1 MVFPAGVMNTVTL
14 TESLIAFTFA
24 ATLLTL
30 TPGLDTALI
39 LRTATVEGSKKAFH
53 AAFGIQVGCLIWGAM
68 VAFGLGTLIAASELA
83 YNILK
88 WCGAAYLCWLG
99 LQMILKPRTEMVMA
113 TSQDAPKHQN
123 WFLRG
128 MLGNVLNPKVG
139 VFYVSFLPQ
148 FIPAGHSVV
157 LWTYLLVLIHVVI
170 GTVWSSTLIA
180 ATRPLSRFLRR
191 GPVVKWMDRT
201 TGVLFLAFAARLAFS
216 RR

>member
-1 MVFPAGVMNTVTL
+1 MTL

-24 ATLLTL
+24 AMILTL

-99 LQMILKPRTEMVMA
+99 LQMLLKPRTELVMA
-113 TSQDAPKHQN
+113 ASQDAPKHQN

-128 MLGNVLNPKVG
+128 MLGNVLNPKIG

-170 GTVWSSTLIA
+170 GTLWSSTLIA

-191 GPVVKWMDRT
+191 GSVVKWMDRT
-201 TGVLFLAFAARLAFS
+201 TGVLFLAFAARLALS

>member
-1 MVFPAGVMNTVTL
+1 MTL

-24 ATLLTL
+24 ATILTL

-99 LQMILKPRTEMVMA
+99 LQMLLKPRTELVMA
-113 TSQDAPKHQN
+113 ASQDAPKHQN

-128 MLGNVLNPKVG
+128 MLGNVLNPKIG

-170 GTVWSSTLIA
+170 GTLWSSTLIA
-180 ATRPLSRFLRR
+180 ATRPLSHFLRR
-191 GPVVKWMDRT
+191 GAVVKWMDRT
-201 TGVLFLAFAARLAFS
+201 TGVLFLAFAARLALS

>member
-1 MVFPAGVMNTVTL
+1 MTL

>member
-1 MVFPAGVMNTVTL
+1 MTL

-24 ATLLTL
+24 ATILTL

-99 LQMILKPRTEMVMA
+99 LQMLLKPRTELVMA
-113 TSQDAPKHQN
+113 ASQDVPKHQN

-128 MLGNVLNPKVG
+128 MLGNVLNPKIG

-170 GTVWSSTLIA
+170 GTLWSSTLIA

-191 GPVVKWMDRT
+191 GSVVKWMDRT
-201 TGVLFLAFAARLAFS
+201 TGVLFLAFAARLALS

>member
-1 MVFPAGVMNTVTL
+1 MAL
-14 TESLIAFTFA
+14 TESLMAFTFA

-39 LRTATVEGSKKAFH
+39 LRTATVEGSKKAVH
-53 AAFGIQVGCLIWGAM
+53 AALGINVGCLIWGAM

-88 WCGAAYLCWLG
+88 GCGAAYLCWLG
-99 LQMILKPRTEMVMA
+99 LQMILKPRTNLVMA
-113 TSQDAPKHQN
+113 EPSEEVKQQN

-170 GTVWSSTLIA
+170 GTLWSSTLIA
-180 ATRPLSRFLRR
+180 ATRPLSGFLRR
-191 GPVVKWMDRT
+191 GSVVKWMDRT
-201 TGVLFLAFAARLAFS
+201 TGVVFLAFAARLALS

>member
-1 MVFPAGVMNTVTL
+1 MTL

-53 AAFGIQVGCLIWGAM
+53 AAFGINVGCLIWGAM

-99 LQMILKPRTEMVMA
+99 LQMILKPRTELVMA
-113 TSQDAPKHQN
+113 APQGAPKQQN

-128 MLGNVLNPKVG
+128 MLGNVLNPKNRRV
-139 VFYVSFLPQ
+139 LR
-148 FIPAGHSVV
+148 FIPAAVYPCRTFSGAVDLSACSYSCLYRHAVVVHADCRHASVV
-157 LWTYLLVLIHVVI
+157 AFFAPRFRSEVDGPNDRRYLFGI
-170 GTVWSSTLIA
+170 
-180 ATRPLSRFLRR
+180 RR
-191 GPVVKWMDRT
+191 ASGFVSAV
-201 TGVLFLAFAARLAFS
+201 S
-216 RR
+216 

>member
-1 MVFPAGVMNTVTL
+1 MTL

-24 ATLLTL
+24 ATILTL

-99 LQMILKPRTEMVMA
+99 LQMLLKPRTELVMA

-128 MLGNVLNPKVG
+128 MLGNVLNPKIG

-170 GTVWSSTLIA
+170 GTLWSSTLIA

-191 GPVVKWMDRT
+191 GAVVKWMDRT
-201 TGVLFLAFAARLAFS
+201 TGVLFLAFAARLALS

>member
-1 MVFPAGVMNTVTL
+1 MTL

-24 ATLLTL
+24 ATILTL

-99 LQMILKPRTEMVMA
+99 LQMLLKPRTELVMA

-128 MLGNVLNPKVG
+128 MLGNVLNPKIG

-170 GTVWSSTLIA
+170 GTLWSSTLIA
-180 ATRPLSRFLRR
+180 ATHPLSRFLRR
-191 GPVVKWMDRT
+191 GSVVKWMDRT
-201 TGVLFLAFAARLAFS
+201 TGVLFLAFAARLALS

>member
-1 MVFPAGVMNTVTL
+1 MTL

-53 AAFGIQVGCLIWGAM
+53 AAFGINVGCLIWGAM
-68 VAFGLGTLIAASELA
+68 VAFGLGTLISASELA

-99 LQMILKPRTEMVMA
+99 LQMLLKPRTELVMA
-113 TSQDAPKHQN
+113 APQGAPKQQN

-128 MLGNVLNPKVG
+128 MLGNVLNPKIG

-157 LWTYLLVLIHVVI
+157 LWTYLLVLIHVFI
-170 GTVWSSTLIA
+170 GTLWSSTLIA

-191 GPVVKWMDRT
+191 GSVVKWMDRT
-201 TGVLFLAFAARLAFS
+201 TGVVFMAFAARLAFS

>member
-1 MVFPAGVMNTVTL
+1 MTL

-24 ATLLTL
+24 ATILTL

-99 LQMILKPRTEMVMA
+99 LQMLLKPRNELVMA

-128 MLGNVLNPKVG
+128 MLGNVLNPKIG

-170 GTVWSSTLIA
+170 GTLWSSTLIA

-191 GPVVKWMDRT
+191 GSVVKWMDRT
-201 TGVLFLAFAARLAFS
+201 TGVLFLAFAARLALS

>member
-1 MVFPAGVMNTVTL
+1 MTL
-14 TESLIAFTFA
+14 TESLMAFTFA

-53 AAFGIQVGCLIWGAM
+53 AAFGINVGCLIWGAM

-99 LQMILKPRTEMVMA
+99 LQMILKPRTELVMA
-113 TSQDAPKHQN
+113 APQSAPKQQN
-123 WFLRG
+123 WFIRG
-128 MLGNVLNPKVG
+128 MLGNVLNPKIG

-170 GTVWSSTLIA
+170 GTLWSSTLIA
-180 ATRPLSRFLRR
+180 ATRPLSGFLRR
-191 GPVVKWMDRT
+191 GSVVKWMDRT
-201 TGVLFLAFAARLAFS
+201 TGVVFLAFAARLAFS

>member
-1 MVFPAGVMNTVTL
+1 MTL
-14 TESLIAFTFA
+14 SESLIAFTFA

-99 LQMILKPRTEMVMA
+99 LQMLLKPRTEMGMA
-113 TSQDAPKHQN
+113 APQDTPKQQN

-128 MLGNVLNPKVG
+128 MLGNVLNPKIG
-139 VFYVSFLPQ
+139 VFYISFLPQ

-191 GPVVKWMDRT
+191 GTVVKWMDRT
-201 TGVLFLAFAARLAFS
+201 TGVLFLAFAARLALS

>member
-1 MVFPAGVMNTVTL
+1 MTL

-53 AAFGIQVGCLIWGAM
+53 AAFGIQIGCLIWGAM

-99 LQMILKPRTEMVMA
+99 LQMILKPRTELVA
-113 TSQDAPKHQN
+113 EPSGEVKQQN

-191 GPVVKWMDRT
+191 GSVVKWMDRT
-201 TGVLFLAFAARLAFS
+201 TGVVFLAFAARLALS

>member
-1 MVFPAGVMNTVTL
+1 MTL
-14 TESLIAFTFA
+14 AESLIAFTFA

-53 AAFGIQVGCLIWGAM
+53 AAFGINVGCLIWGAM

-99 LQMILKPRTEMVMA
+99 LQMILKPRTELVMA
-113 TSQDAPKHQN
+113 APQGAPKQQN

-128 MLGNVLNPKVG
+128 MLGNVLNPKIG

-157 LWTYLLVLIHVVI
+157 LWTYLLVLIHVFI
-170 GTVWSSTLIA
+170 GTLWSSTLIA

-191 GPVVKWMDRT
+191 GSVVKWMDRT
-201 TGVLFLAFAARLAFS
+201 TGVIFLAFAARLVLS